1 MAREIK
7 KRSNGVE
14 TAYQI
19 LQCAIEE
26 MDETGPARFNLD
38 RVIERSRISR
48 GSIYHHYGNRE
59 GLILAVELH
68 RLQGALL
75 NNDQQARLIMEQIE
89 TAKEA
94 FAIIELGIRSAALPA
109 QRVIRLQ
116 RVASFAASQHAPA
129 IRDALIRLQL
139 GAEKE
144 FAETLRL
151 ARDKGFI
158 DPVEP
163 IEGVANFIQS
173 FLFGRM
179 LIDILDSPE
188 ADNSWHEAAMVSI
201 RALLRPKIE

>member
-14 TAYQI
+14 TAQRI
-19 LQCAIEE
+19 LQYAIEE
-26 MDETGPARFNLD
+26 MDETGPARFSLD
-38 RVIERSRISR
+38 RVIERSKISR

-68 RLQGALL
+68 RLQSALL
-75 NNDQQARLIMEQIE
+75 NNDQQARVLMEKIE
-89 TAKEA
+89 TPEEA

-109 QRVIRLQ
+109 QREIRLQ

-139 GAEKE
+139 GAERE

-151 ARDKGFI
+151 ARKKGFI

-173 FLFGRM
+173 FLFGR
-179 LIDILDSPE
+179 LLVDILDNPE
-188 ADNSWHEAAMVSI
+188 ADNSWHEAAMASL
-201 RALLRPKIE
+201 RALLRPHIQ